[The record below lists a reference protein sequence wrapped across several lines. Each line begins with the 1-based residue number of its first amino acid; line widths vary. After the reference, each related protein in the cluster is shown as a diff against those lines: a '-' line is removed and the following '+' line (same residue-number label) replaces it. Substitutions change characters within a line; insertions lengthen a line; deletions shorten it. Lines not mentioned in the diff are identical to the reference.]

1 MDNEEQ
7 EDTSPVEL
15 ASKPEI
21 KRTSAKERITLIRIA
36 EDMLQASALL
46 DQINRVLALHID
58 LRATTDY
65 RDDDEEFFNVF
76 INAQKALERQIEQ
89 YGECSHEAWVA
100 ATASF
105 KPISSW
111 RIERE

>member
-15 ASKPEI
+15 VSKPEI
-21 KRTSAKERITLIRIA
+21 KRTSAKERITLICTA
-36 EDMLQASALL
+36 EKMLQASELL
-46 DQINRVLALHID
+46 DQINRLLALSID
-58 LRATTDY
+58 LRAPADY

-76 INAQKALERQIEQ
+76 INAQKALKTQIDQ
-89 YGECSHEAWVA
+89 YEECIDEAWVA

-105 KPISSW
+105 KPISAW
-111 RIERE
+111 HLPA